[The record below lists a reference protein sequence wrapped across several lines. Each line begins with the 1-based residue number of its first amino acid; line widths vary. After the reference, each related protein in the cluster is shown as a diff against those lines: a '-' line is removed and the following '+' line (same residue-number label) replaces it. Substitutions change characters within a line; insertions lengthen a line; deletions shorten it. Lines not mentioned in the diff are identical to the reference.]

1 MQEILSHL
9 KILRVFSPWI
19 INLSKSVEQK
29 SGSKQNC
36 PNGQIHSNRQTLF
49 QLLTHSQRKA
59 VQIFSASQNGI
70 WETLLWTIT
79 RTSEWNQHKNGPLGV
94 LDDYTK
100 NINIYVSGTRG
111 NRKNRRAGMSE
122 PVAIFIMYTTLSL
135 QNCNH
140 KLEITSSSY
149 SAAPFQSLSC
159 LVRTYFPNCN
169 NTGSIED
176 STRLCCYV
184 IVIRLL

>member
-9 KILRVFSPWI
+9 KILRVFPAELSI
-19 INLSKSVEQK
+19 VELSKSVEQK

-36 PNGQIHSNRQTLF
+36 PNGHIHSNRQTLF

-70 WETLLWTIT
+70 WGTLLWTIT
-79 RTSEWNQHKNGPLGV
+79 RTSEWNQHINGPLGV

-111 NRKNRRAGMSE
+111 NRKNRGAGMSE
-122 PVAIFIMYTTLSL
+122 PVAIFIIMYTTLTL

-140 KLEITSSSY
+140 KLEITSSS
-149 SAAPFQSLSC
+149 
-159 LVRTYFPNCN
+159 
-169 NTGSIED
+169 
-176 STRLCCYV
+176 
-184 IVIRLL
+184 

>member
-36 PNGQIHSNRQTLF
+36 PKGHIHSNRQTLF

-70 WETLLWTIT
+70 WGTLLWTIT
-79 RTSEWNQHKNGPLGV
+79 RTSEWNQHINGPLGV

-100 NINIYVSGTRG
+100 NINIYVFSLLMYAYKYCNCSDISQTDLQTHQTWYYMICLHIWISVHQALDLW
-111 NRKNRRAGMSE
+111 KT
-122 PVAIFIMYTTLSL
+122 IF
-135 QNCNH
+135 
-140 KLEITSSSY
+140 E
-149 SAAPFQSLSC
+149 
-159 LVRTYFPNCN
+159 
-169 NTGSIED
+169 
-176 STRLCCYV
+176 
-184 IVIRLL
+184 

>member
-1 MQEILSHL
+1 MVCAASLKSACVTEWLQRPTWILSQP
-9 KILRVFSPWI
+9 KKSPSFYFPRNI
-19 INLSKSVEQK
+19 KMSKFVEQK

-36 PNGQIHSNRQTLF
+36 PNGHIHSNRQTLF

-70 WETLLWTIT
+70 WGTLLWTIT
-79 RTSEWNQHKNGPLGV
+79 RTSEWNQHINGPLGV

-111 NRKNRRAGMSE
+111 NRKNRGAGMSE
-122 PVAIFIMYTTLSL
+122 PVAIFIIMYTTLTL

-140 KLEITSSSY
+140 KLEITSSS
-149 SAAPFQSLSC
+149 
-159 LVRTYFPNCN
+159 
-169 NTGSIED
+169 
-176 STRLCCYV
+176 
-184 IVIRLL
+184 